1 MRCHKYRRAA
11 RTAAGQRMGSAK
23 RAAIAGPRQALD
35 ATATRQGRAVG
46 WSDAGSGWEQRQR
59 ARQVRSLVRGGGG
72 VGKASR
78 SAWRRPESVEA
89 KRRFS
94 GMAVAV
100 AAITTHGG
108 RPTGTPACPNPN
120 HSRRFH
126 CHGMALAP
134 ASVNAATP
142 SGPPFYRSSTS

>member
-1 MRCHKYRRAA
+1 
-11 RTAAGQRMGSAK
+11 MGAE
-23 RAAIAGPRQALD
+23 
-35 ATATRQGRAVG
+35 GRG
-46 WSDAGSGWEQRQR
+46 QR
-59 ARQVRSLVRGGGG
+59 ARQVWSLVRGGGG

-100 AAITTHGG
+100 AVAAITTHGG

-120 HSRRFH
+120 HPRRFH